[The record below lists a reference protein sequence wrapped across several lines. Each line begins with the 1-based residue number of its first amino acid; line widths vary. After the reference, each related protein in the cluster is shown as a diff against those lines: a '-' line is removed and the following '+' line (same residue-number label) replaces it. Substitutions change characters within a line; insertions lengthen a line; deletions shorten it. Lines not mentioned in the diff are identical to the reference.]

1 MDKKAIEELRNDSSY
16 YGSFGS
22 QFLSNSAVGVLLSNP
37 KMFKVKQEPT
47 VPMLQGSYFHTAI
60 LEPEKLA
67 NFEIVEAS
75 TRNTNIYKDASKGNL
90 LLLRNECDNL
100 DEMVRV
106 IKSNFFFYDNI
117 YRDGNVYEEPA
128 IMELFGHKFKGKADI
143 VTDEIVID
151 IKTTSKISDFRWSA
165 KKYNYDSQSYLYSQF
180 FGKPLVFYVIDKT
193 SHELGVFEPTEEFLL
208 GGREKVLR
216 AVEVYEKFFGDSP
229 KEDINNFFIREDL

>member
-1 MDKKAIEELRNDSSY
+1 
-16 YGSFGS
+16 
-22 QFLSNSAVGVLLSNP
+22 
-37 KMFKVKQEPT
+37 
-47 VPMLQGSYFHTAI
+47 
-60 LEPEKLA
+60 
-67 NFEIVEAS
+67 
-75 TRNTNIYKDASKGNL
+75 
-90 LLLRNECDNL
+90 
-100 DEMVRV
+100 MVRV

-117 YRDGNVYEEPA
+117 YKDGNVYEEPA

-165 KKYNYDSQSYLYSQF
+165 KKYNYDSQAYLYQQF
-180 FGKPLVFYVIDKT
+180 FDKPLVFYVIDKAT
-193 SHELGVFEPTEEFLL
+193 HELGVFEPSAEFLL

>member
-1 MDKKAIEELRNDSSY
+1 MLDRLRNDEDY
-16 YGSFGS
+16 YGDYGS

-165 KKYNYDSQSYLYSQF
+165 KKYNYDSQAYLYSQF

-193 SHELGVFEPTEEFLL
+193 THELGVFEPTEEFLL

-216 AVEVYEKFFGDSP
+216 AIEVYEKFFGDSP